1 MILLVGPSA
10 SGKTEIAKELFNLYK
25 IKKVITHTTR
35 DKRVGEVNGIDYHF
49 VSKDEFLS
57 LKENDYFVE
66 TTIYNDNYYG
76 TSKVE
81 LQDDKVIVVD
91 PNGKNTFAALNNPH
105 IVIFYIHA
113 NDELRKERMI
123 SRGDSEENIAQRL
136 KKDKEYF
143 SDSKKNNSDY
153 IIINENKSLQ
163 EVSEEIYKLYI
174 KKLSQ

>member
-1 MILLVGPSA
+1 
-10 SGKTEIAKELFNLYK
+10 
-25 IKKVITHTTR
+25 
-35 DKRVGEVNGIDYHF
+35 
-49 VSKDEFLS
+49 
-57 LKENDYFVE
+57 
-66 TTIYNDNYYG
+66 
-76 TSKVE
+76 
-81 LQDDKVIVVD
+81 
-91 PNGKNTFAALNNPH
+91 
-105 IVIFYIHA
+105 
-113 NDELRKERMI
+113 MI